1 VYTDVADFTCLQVT
15 DHELQRASSLPLSIE
30 KIHVRLGCCCMT
42 TSGIALPYRPGS
54 DLLKPPILRRRA
66 KDLIREDGVAGA
78 DGLHSAL

>member
-1 VYTDVADFTCLQVT
+1 
-15 DHELQRASSLPLSIE
+15 
-30 KIHVRLGCCCMT
+30 MT